1 MRDPAN
7 AKMLA
12 GLLSRYITNVM
23 KDIHGPTID
32 VKTGQVKKS
41 QSQLAQEIIE
51 KYSK

>member
-7 AKMLA
+7 SKMLA
-12 GLLSRYITNVM
+12 KLLAKYITNVM
-23 KDIHGPTID
+23 KDIHGPAID
-32 VKTGQVKKS
+32 EKTGQVKKS